1 MNRFGTPL
9 VKLPGEAVWSV
20 SIPLS
25 SPLGLNAM
33 SGSDLQKSISTRLS
47 VWRGVSS
54 HVVKARADWDL
65 TWKKRYASRSCRFNI
80 EINDKTQQE
89 TNFLLLISA
98 VIEELKYQ
106 CGWGVVVVQGCDG
119 IRRGGHRDRRRR
131 FVKGENTS
139 VATGWS
145 RDEQV
150 ELNPL
155 FQPRKNDYKSVL
167 KSQTN
172 SHQEWFSI

>member
-98 VIEELKYQ
+98 VIELKYIPVWM
-106 CGWGVVVVQGCDG
+106 GSGCCARMRWHSTRRSSRSPEE
-119 IRRGGHRDRRRR
+119 IREGRKYERRHR
-131 FVKGENTS
+131 VKSWWTS
-139 VATGWS
+139 GTQS
-145 RDEQV
+145 
-150 ELNPL
+150 PL
-155 FQPRKNDYKSVL
+155 S
-167 KSQTN
+167 T
-172 SHQEWFSI
+172 